1 MNHEYET
8 LADRAEAGELSI
20 ISGTIRRGAEARAE
34 ATRLLMEATGAQRVE
49 DVIPLVVGRP
59 RAGQESGPSPTVRT
73 RVPQALKDQLAELA
87 QRQHR
92 TESAVMRDALEA
104 YVVQKAG

>member
-20 ISGTIRRGAEARAE
+20 IPGTIRRGAEARAE

-49 DVIPLVVGRP
+49 DVIPLAVGRP

-73 RVPQALKDQLAELA
+73 VGNHSKPPAEFTA
-87 QRQHR
+87 QNS
-92 TESAVMRDALEA
+92 SATSWRSGSRARRMMR
-104 YVVQKAG
+104 G